1 MGMAVA
7 PVLVGGSVL
16 AERVTR
22 RRLVLALSLMVLNAA
37 DVLATRALLDRG
49 GVEANPL
56 MKGLMEG
63 LAMPMGLK
71 VLVAGTVGA
80 LLLCC
85 PPRSKFAE
93 PAVAAVVAAYAVVVS
108 WNLFLVVQASA

>member
-1 MGMAVA
+1 MAVA
-7 PVLVGGSVL
+7 PALVDGSL
-16 AERVTR
+16 WAERLTR

-56 MKGLMEG
+56 MRGLMEG

-71 VLVAGTVGA
+71 VLVAGSVGL

-85 PPRSKFAE
+85 PPRSKIAE
-93 PAVAAVVAAYAVVVS
+93 PAVAAVVAGYALVVG
-108 WNLFLVVQASA
+108 WNLLLVVQAST